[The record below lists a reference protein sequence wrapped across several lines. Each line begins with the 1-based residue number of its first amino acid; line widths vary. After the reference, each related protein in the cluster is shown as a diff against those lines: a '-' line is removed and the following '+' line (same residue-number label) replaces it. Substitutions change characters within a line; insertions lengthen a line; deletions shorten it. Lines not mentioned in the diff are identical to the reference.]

1 VANALAMLAGQC
13 KSSET
18 RWEDAPGVLLIFSE
32 TIIPLLCLANK
43 VSLYSKKTI
52 TQIIKK

>member
-1 VANALAMLAGQC
+1 MANALAMLAGQC